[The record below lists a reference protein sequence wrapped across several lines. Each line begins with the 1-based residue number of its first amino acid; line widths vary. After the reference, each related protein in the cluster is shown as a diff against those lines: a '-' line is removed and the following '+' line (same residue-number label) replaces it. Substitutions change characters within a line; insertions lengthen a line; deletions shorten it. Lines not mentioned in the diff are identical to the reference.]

1 MRKPAEAQPDPQ
13 LRRAAILMAA
23 MPMMS
28 IYPIVAQA
36 YGLENRSA
44 AALVL
49 TTSASFVTLSVL
61 LWLG

>member
-1 MRKPAEAQPDPQ
+1 
-13 LRRAAILMAA
+13 
-23 MPMMS
+23 MS

-49 TTSASFVTLSVL
+49 TTSASFVTLSLL